1 MTHLRVISGAS
12 ALVVSAVAGSAGS
25 QSPKPVAVSVEQQ
38 IAFAVSPAPVSL
50 RPEATVLAY
59 DSAGT
64 VVTLRKGTNDMI
76 CIADDQ
82 RQSDFHVACYFKEL
96 DPFMARGR
104 ALRAKH
110 LNHDQIDSVRAA
122 DIKAGRFSMPK
133 HPTALYQFYA
143 ERDSVD
149 YTNGTVHGAEYLY
162 VVYTPYATPAT
173 TGILAQP
180 LDGGPWLMYP
190 GTPFAHIMISPQKR
204 STVTVVA
211 TK

>member
-1 MTHLRVISGAS
+1 MTRWRAISVAS
-12 ALVVSAVAGSAGS
+12 TLVVSAAAGPAGS
-25 QSPKPVAVSVEQQ
+25 QNSKPVAVPVEQQ
-38 IAFAVSPAPVSL
+38 IAFAVSPAPVPQ
-50 RPEATVLAY
+50 RPDATVLAY
-59 DSAGT
+59 DSAGA
-64 VVTLRKGTNDMI
+64 VVTLRKGTNDII

-110 LNHDQIDSVRAA
+110 LNHDQIDSVRPALISA
-122 DIKAGRFSMPK
+122 
-133 HPTALYQFYA
+133 ALYQFFA